1 MSKRTH
7 HVEIQHEGLGGRV
20 VVNGMDISST
30 VRGLKWE
37 SEVGS
42 VPRMTL
48 DLRLFDVTT
57 VGSPETEIFLPT
69 ETRDALIALGWTPP
83 DSHTT

>member
-1 MSKRTH
+1 MGKQTH
-7 HVEIQHEGLGGRV
+7 HVEIQHEGLSGRV
-20 VVNGMDISST
+20 VVNGMDISSA
-30 VRGLKWE
+30 VRGLRWE

-48 DLRLFDVTT
+48 DLHLFDVTT
-57 VGSPETEIFLPT
+57 VGSPETEIVVPIA
-69 ETRDALIALGWTPP
+69 TRDTLIALGWTPP